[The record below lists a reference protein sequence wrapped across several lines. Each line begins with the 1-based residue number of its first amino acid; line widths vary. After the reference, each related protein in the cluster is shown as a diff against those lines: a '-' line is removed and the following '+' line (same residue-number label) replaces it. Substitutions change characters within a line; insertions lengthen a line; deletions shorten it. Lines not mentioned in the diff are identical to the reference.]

1 VCLNL
6 KSSMGFRSATSDDDG
21 SRKVDEFLEGYIRTT
36 ADAACKKEIALS
48 KITVWVNDEARWR
61 QLSAKELAQLTQ
73 LNQGSICRAIATNL
87 FKLDAKQYQSM
98 KNSLDHTK
106 NGLEGIYK
114 KDNMYALILR
124 LPVHLPDQRRRLA
137 KLVSLPTLAVSSA
150 GTLAYKVY
158 NRIQPHEMAWRQ
170 SQNSYKFY
178 SEHYWKDRGDGRFCQ
193 QYNEAYGKN
202 WAGHPITKIQV
213 AVKTIKLLSKYVKLF
228 KDQELIW
235 SAIDSWLIKLWPL
248 VDREEKAGIMESD
261 LIDVM
266 NSYFNYIV
274 EREDIGKGTRGEALS
289 AYIQS
294 LDAVRDFHY
303 GHGGDKSK
311 LDRNLQLLRA
321 GWTRKKQSPSPK

>member
-1 VCLNL
+1 MNFY
-6 KSSMGFRSATSDDDG
+6 STSADDG
-21 SRKVDEFLEGYIRTT
+21 SREVDEFLEGYTRTT
-36 ADAACKKEIALS
+36 VKAACQREIPLS
-48 KITVWVNDEARWR
+48 KINVWVNNEARWR
-61 QLSAKELAQLTQ
+61 KLSAKELRNLTK
-73 LNQGSICRAIATNL
+73 LNEGSVCSAIATNL
-87 FKLDAKQYQSM
+87 FHLDATQYQSL
-98 KNSLDHTK
+98 KNSLNSTV

-158 NRIQPHEMAWRQ
+158 NRIQPRGMAWRQ

-178 SEHYWKDRGDGRFCQ
+178 NEHYWGYCGDGRFCQ
-193 QYNEAYGKN
+193 QYNEVYGKN
-202 WAGHPITKIQV
+202 WAGNKMKSLEV
-213 AVKTIKLLSKYVKLF
+213 VVKTIKLLSKYVKLF

-235 SAIDSWLIKLWPL
+235 SAIDIWLIKLWPL
-248 VDREEKAGIMESD
+248 VDKEEKAGFMESD

-274 EREDIGKGTRGEALS
+274 EREHIGKETRGEALS

-294 LDAVRDFHY
+294 LEAVRDYHY
-303 GHGGDKSK
+303 GLGGDKSK
-311 LDRNLQLLRA
+311 LDSNLQLLRA
-321 GWTRKKQSPSPK
+321 RWTIKRENFLLRNK